1 MKERK
6 KFWKLLIAIL
16 LSQGD
21 LLPINGAN
29 TKEVDLRRREIDERE
44 RERILL
50 LLLSEYSMKALVGKG
65 VEETLGAWLES
76 NTSRVF

>member
-1 MKERK
+1 M
-6 KFWKLLIAIL
+6 
-16 LSQGD
+16 
-21 LLPINGAN
+21 
-29 TKEVDLRRREIDERE
+29 IDE

-65 VEETLGAWLES
+65 VEETLGARLES